1 VAAEFEQKFLLDEF
15 VEALLFGKRRLLE
28 YDDSSKDKA
37 LEE

>member
-1 VAAEFEQKFLLDEF
+1 VAAEFD
-15 VEALLFGKRRLLE
+15 EALLFGKRRLLE